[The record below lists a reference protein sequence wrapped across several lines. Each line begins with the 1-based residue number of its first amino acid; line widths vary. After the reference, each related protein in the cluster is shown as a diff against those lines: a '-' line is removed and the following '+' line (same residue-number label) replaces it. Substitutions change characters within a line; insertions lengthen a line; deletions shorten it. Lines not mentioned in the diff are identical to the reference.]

1 MFINH
6 LLNGM
11 ILQVP
16 TILTRWKAAK
26 YRSNP
31 FIGSKGSTWKFR
43 SAHLGLTFLRTP
55 WCLKGAIW
63 SGGSI
68 KSLHDMLPA
77 GNLQAHLSR
86 CLLVQKLHV
95 WLVYLPDPWSQS
107 FFSNLLHF
115 LICWASLCTGV
126 GLGGPATAL
135 ATKVNA
141 LPRKLTWNLKI
152 KPLKRNIIFQTLNFG
167 FPVGFFGGVL
177 LLMKEI
183 LHQLIWRIFHFS

>member
-1 MFINH
+1 MCFVVH
-6 LLNGM
+6 FGK
-11 ILQVP
+11 P

-63 SGGSI
+63 SGGIDQIPSQYAT
-68 KSLHDMLPA
+68 P
-77 GNLQAHLSR
+77 GNLQAHR
-86 CLLVQKLHV
+86 LVDVLCEKLHV
-95 WLVYLPDPWSQS
+95 LACLFARPMIPVIFWNLV
-107 FFSNLLHF
+107 HF
-115 LICWASLCTGV
+115 LICRASLCTGV
-126 GLGGPATAL
+126 KGLGGPATAMV
-135 ATKVNA
+135 TKAHV
-141 LPRKLTWNLKI
+141 LPQKLTWNLKI

-167 FPVGFFGGVL
+167 FPVVFFGGVL

-183 LHQLIWRIFHFS
+183 RLSS